1 MKKSRLIAPLMFLVL
16 IAPLA
21 RSQQGRVPES
31 SAETSSAQSQT
42 TLKVQIV
49 ITEYNGTQKVSN
61 LPYTIYMVD
70 SGNHPNQG
78 SVRMGTRVPIH
89 GGTFSTPNGTTS
101 DQITYQD
108 VGTNIDCRLVA
119 PTGTDG
125 RYHLTLSIDRSS
137 VVSSTGSDIKPGET
151 IPTGQPLIRNFQDSF
166 DVVLRD
172 GQTLEGSSSVD
183 PATGNVMKVDVTL
196 NVEK

>member
-1 MKKSRLIAPLMFLVL
+1 MNKSLLIAPLMLLVL
-16 IAPLA
+16 TAPVA
-21 RSQQGRVPES
+21 RAQEGRVPES

-49 ITEYNGTQKVSN
+49 ITEYSGTQKVSN
-61 LPYTIYMVD
+61 LPYTIYIVD

-78 SVRMGTRVPIH
+78 SVRMGTKVPIRT
-89 GGTFSTPNGTTS
+89 GSFKTPNDTIS
-101 DQITYQD
+101 DQYTYQD

-125 RYHLTLSIDRSS
+125 RYHLTFSIERSS
-137 VVSSTGSDIKPGET
+137 VVSSTGSDIKPGEA